1 MPIFIV
7 LTINEEINFHPSKYL
22 SNLRSE
28 SILGEGTGMRE
39 ELKVWNI
46 WEPDGGGEGGE
57 GLNSMDCIWEEYRR
71 DSKGRRKV

>member
-7 LTINEEINFHPSKYL
+7 HTINEEINFHPSKYL

-28 SILGEGTGMRE
+28 SILGDGTGMRE
-39 ELKVWNI
+39 DRVKSMEYM
-46 WEPDGGGEGGE
+46 GAGEGGGE

>member
-7 LTINEEINFHPSKYL
+7 HTINEEINFHPSKYL

-28 SILGEGTGMRE
+28 SRRNPSWGEGTGMRE

-46 WEPDGGGEGGE
+46 WERGGG
-57 GLNSMDCIWEEYRR
+57 
-71 DSKGRRKV
+71 